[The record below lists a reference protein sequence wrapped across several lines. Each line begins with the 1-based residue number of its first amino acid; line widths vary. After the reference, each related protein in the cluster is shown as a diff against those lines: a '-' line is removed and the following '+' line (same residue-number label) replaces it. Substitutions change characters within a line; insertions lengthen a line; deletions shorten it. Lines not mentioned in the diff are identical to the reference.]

1 MNRDKHI
8 SSVFDRDLETIQAMV
23 VKMGGMV
30 EAAITDASTALDTRD
45 QELADQ
51 VRRRDKAIDAMEIQ
65 INEDAARLIAL
76 RAPTATDL
84 RMVLAVMKISA
95 SLERVGDYA
104 KNMAKRTE
112 VLSQMPAIAGSG
124 MALRRMSQAVN
135 RMLQDALDS
144 YIRRDADLAHDVR
157 QRDLEVDQMY
167 NALFREF
174 LTHMMEDPRNIT
186 PCMHLHFIAKNV
198 ERMGDHATS
207 IAEQVVYLV
216 TGDLPD
222 EAVQPALAPHGAG
235 VGVLDLL
242 HGGEVVVALDLADL
256 EPAVLRLAG
265 QPVLEDDQRGDH
277 VGALHV
283 RDVDALDP
291 QRCVGQLQGL
301 LQLAERQGAGGEVA
315 GPLHPVA
322 GERLLGVALD
332 GLEQAALVAALR
344 HPQGHLAAA

>member
-1 MNRDKHI
+1 MSRDKHI
-8 SSVFDRDLETIQAMV
+8 SSAFDRDLETIQAMV

-30 EAAITDASTALDTRD
+30 EAAIADASTALDTRD
-45 QELADQ
+45 EELADD
-51 VRRRDKAIDAMEIQ
+51 VRRRDKAIDALEAQ

-84 RMVLAVMKISA
+84 RMVLAVIKISA
-95 SLERVGDYA
+95 SLERVADYA

-112 VLSQMPAIAGSG
+112 VLAQMPVIPGAG

-135 RMLQDALDS
+135 KMLQDALDS
-144 YIRRDADLAHDVR
+144 YIRRDADLARDVR

-216 TGDLPD
+216 SGELPD
-222 EAVQPALAPHGAG
+222 EARPKSNSVPVIAP
-235 VGVLDLL
+235 
-242 HGGEVVVALDLADL
+242 
-256 EPAVLRLAG
+256 
-265 QPVLEDDQRGDH
+265 
-277 VGALHV
+277 
-283 RDVDALDP
+283 
-291 QRCVGQLQGL
+291 
-301 LQLAERQGAGGEVA
+301 AGGA
-315 GPLHPVA
+315 
-322 GERLLGVALD
+322 
-332 GLEQAALVAALR
+332 
-344 HPQGHLAAA
+344 